1 MKFEKS
7 DKIIGLVYVPE
18 VTENKKHPCPN
29 CFSCQ
34 ICSDTRCYACLKKQ
48 EICKN

>member
-18 VTENKKHPCPN
+18 VTE
-29 CFSCQ
+29 
-34 ICSDTRCYACLKKQ
+34 I
-48 EICKN
+48 KNIHVQTVFRVKFVRTLDVMLV